1 MPDLQVQCFV
11 KRDFQP
17 VFTPEN
23 MPRLLYISRRTPFDQ
38 SRPRLLHAHPDF
50 T

>member
-11 KRDFQP
+11 KRDFQT

-23 MPRLLYISRRTPFDQ
+23 MPRLLDNSRRTPF
-38 SRPRLLHAHPDF
+38 
-50 T
+50 